1 MAIARYKTQKQK
13 VLIHLQEGK
22 GITPLEALNK
32 YGAFRLSAII
42 FDLKK
47 DGYDI
52 QLTKAVARKVPIPV
66 IASGGVGSLE
76 HLYEG
81 LYEAGANAV
90 LAASIFHFADYSI
103 QEAKKFLREK
113 NVEVRI

>member
-1 MAIARYKTQKQK
+1 MILNNNNKMLYNIHQLSCSFTTKTAREELLLGEK
-13 VLIHLQEGK
+13 VE
-22 GITPLEALNK
+22 N
-32 YGAFRLSAII
+32 
-42 FDLKK
+42 
-47 DGYDI
+47 
-52 QLTKAVARKVPIPV
+52 V
-66 IASGGVGSLE
+66 IVTGASGGVGSLE